1 MAYNKYTIYQVF
13 TRLFGNTNCCYTPW
27 ATKEQ
32 NGVGKLSDFTD
43 DALNAIH
50 QLGITHI
57 WYTGVLHH
65 ALVGDY
71 RAWGIEND
79 HPSVVKGRAGSP
91 YAIKDYY
98 SINPD

>member
-13 TRLFGNTNCCYTPW
+13 TRLFGNTNRCNTPW

-65 ALVGDY
+65 ALVSDY

-79 HPSVVKGRAGSP
+79 HPS
-91 YAIKDYY
+91 
-98 SINPD
+98 